1 MHSLHMQR
9 SAVEATPGPGTI
21 ERQALVLSSILTALA
36 AAGSLDEATEV
47 DSQASGRGRA
57 LLM

>member
-1 MHSLHMQR
+1 MRDVHSLHMQR

-47 DSQASGRGRA
+47 DSQAS
-57 LLM
+57 